1 MKQVYIINENHPKL
15 LLFFAGWAAD
25 ETPFK
30 QYHPKDT
37 DYMICYDYRTPDF
50 DTSVFDRYRQINVVA
65 WSMGVWAGSL
75 ILSQVP
81 REKIF
86 SIAFNGSTSPIDN
99 LEGIPVQTYQATLDG
114 LTPASLQKF
123 LRRMC
128 KDSNAYKAFME
139 ITPRR
144 DFDEIKEEL
153 RLIRERYF
161 EMFGNME
168 HKGYDEETEERF
180 QENFE
185 RYEYDYDY
193 AFIGS
198 NDRIFP
204 PENLEMN
211 HDNLMYN
218 NVILTDSAHYDA
230 SMFRFL
236 LQDMW
241 EMPIDDFMH
250 HLKSINIE

>member
-1 MKQVYIINENHPKL
+1 M
-15 LLFFAGWAAD
+15 
-25 ETPFK
+25 
-30 QYHPKDT
+30 
-37 DYMICYDYRTPDF
+37 
-50 DTSVFDRYRQINVVA
+50 
-65 WSMGVWAGSL
+65 SL
-75 ILSQVP
+75 IEL
-81 REKIF
+81 
-86 SIAFNGSTSPIDN
+86 
-99 LEGIPVQTYQATLDG
+99 
-114 LTPASLQKF
+114 
-123 LRRMC
+123 
-128 KDSNAYKAFME
+128 
-139 ITPRR
+139 TPRR

-168 HKGYDEETEERF
+168 HKGYDEETEEKF

-211 HDNLMYN
+211 HDNLMCN

>member
-114 LTPASLQKF
+114 LTPA
-123 LRRMC
+123 
-128 KDSNAYKAFME
+128 
-139 ITPRR
+139 
-144 DFDEIKEEL
+144 
-153 RLIRERYF
+153 
-161 EMFGNME
+161 
-168 HKGYDEETEERF
+168 
-180 QENFE
+180 
-185 RYEYDYDY
+185 
-193 AFIGS
+193 FIGS

-211 HDNLMYN
+211 HDNLMCN